1 AGGGDH
7 GREGCPLVEGVAV
20 LAFKWTGILI
30 AAVTVALDG
39 MANLILATLT
49 TFDVPSVL
57 NMMAVGLVVVGALV
71 AFIAHLQDRTER
83 DLDHFVDLVLTR
95 IDELEIRIGD
105 RNSGFVEG
113 YLLGYDGGTGGTA
126 DAPVLPFTPR
136 VPRRV
141 TSVDD

>member
-1 AGGGDH
+1 M
-7 GREGCPLVEGVAV
+7 

-30 AAVTVALDG
+30 AVVTVALDG
-39 MANLILATLT
+39 TANLILDTLT
-49 TFDVPSVL
+49 TVDVPQVL
-57 NMMAVGLVVVGALV
+57 NLMAIGLVVVGVLV

-83 DLDHFVDLVLTR
+83 DLDHFIDLVLAR
-95 IDELEIRIGD
+95 VDELEVRIGD

-113 YLLGYDGGTGGTA
+113 YLLGHDGSTGGTHDGGTGSAHDGGTGTS

>member
-1 AGGGDH
+1 M
-7 GREGCPLVEGVAV
+7 

-30 AAVTVALDG
+30 AVVTVALDG

-49 TFDVPSVL
+49 TIDVPQVL
-57 NMMAVGLVVVGALV
+57 NLMAIGLVVVGVLV
-71 AFIAHLQDRTER
+71 AFITHLQDRTER
-83 DLDHFVDLVLTR
+83 DLDHFVDLVLAR
-95 IDELEIRIGD
+95 IDELETHIGD

-113 YLLGYDGGTGGTA
+113 YLLGHDGGTDSTHDGGMGSTGTP

-136 VPRRV
+136 VTRRV